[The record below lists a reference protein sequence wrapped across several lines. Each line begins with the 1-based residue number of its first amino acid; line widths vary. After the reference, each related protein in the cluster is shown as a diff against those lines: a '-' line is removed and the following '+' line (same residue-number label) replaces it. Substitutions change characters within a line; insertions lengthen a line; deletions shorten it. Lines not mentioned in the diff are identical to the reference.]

1 MAAERASCGAGS
13 LRSNRRRLNA
23 RRAGHVDQVDSLDA
37 RRRLNSW
44 SDEMT
49 HVRRTTTLALGVLL
63 TVMLAACGSSSS
75 GGSSAVSPGTS
86 PNVAAGPT
94 VTIKDFTFSPG
105 TLNVKV
111 GTTVTFVQEDSV
123 PHNTT
128 GSGAASFIK
137 SPTLS
142 KGQTYTVTFS
152 KAGTY
157 PYICTIHP
165 YMHGT
170 VVVS

>member
-1 MAAERASCGAGS
+1 MAGVGMLLA
-13 LRSNRRRLNA
+13 
-23 RRAGHVDQVDSLDA
+23 V
-37 RRRLNSW
+37 
-44 SDEMT
+44 
-49 HVRRTTTLALGVLL
+49 TLV
-63 TVMLAACGSSSS
+63 ACGGASSD
-75 GGSSAVSPGTS
+75 GSSATTGSGAS
-86 PNVAAGPT
+86 SGPT
-94 VTIKDFTFSPG
+94 VTIKDFAFSPD

-123 PHNTT
+123 PHNAT
-128 GSGAASFIK
+128 GSGPAGFIK
-137 SPTLS
+137 SPTLT
-142 KGQTYTVTFS
+142 KGQTYTVTFT

>member
-1 MAAERASCGAGS
+1 
-13 LRSNRRRLNA
+13 
-23 RRAGHVDQVDSLDA
+23 
-37 RRRLNSW
+37 
-44 SDEMT
+44 MT
-49 HVRRTTTLALGVLL
+49 HIRRITMAGVGMLLAVALV
-63 TVMLAACGSSSS
+63 ACGGASS
-75 GGSSAVSPGTS
+75 GGSSATTGSSTS
-86 PNVAAGPT
+86 SGPT
-94 VTIKDFTFSPG
+94 VTIKNFAFSPD

-123 PHNTT
+123 PHNAT
-128 GSGAASFIK
+128 GSGAAGVIK
-137 SPTLS
+137 SPTLT
-142 KGQTYTVTFS
+142 KGQTYTVTFT